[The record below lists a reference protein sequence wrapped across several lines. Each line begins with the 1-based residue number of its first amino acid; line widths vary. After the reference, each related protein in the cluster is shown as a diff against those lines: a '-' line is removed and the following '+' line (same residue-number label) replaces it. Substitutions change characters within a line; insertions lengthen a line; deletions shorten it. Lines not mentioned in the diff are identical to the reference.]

1 MLEHFRNCK
10 WYNSATHTVMTFSEV
25 QLALKV
31 ALEGFK
37 KLPQTKGEMLAL
49 EEVVFNVLVPY
60 TTNHRFCP
68 CCGGLIETRARIK
81 VKDKTKLL
89 EGCKDCN
96 YRGIIL

>member
-10 WYNSATHTVMTFSEV
+10 WYNPHSHTVMTFSEV

-31 ALEGFK
+31 ALKGI

-68 CCGGLIETRARIK
+68 CCGGLIETLSRTK
-81 VKDKTKLL
+81 VNGKTKLL

-96 YRGIIL
+96 YKGIVL